1 MTSEMTEVKK
11 KNLKA
16 TPLDVI
22 HQYREFHYRKIVR
35 VMRGYSRG

>member
-1 MTSEMTEVKK
+1 MTEEKIK
-11 KNLKA
+11 YLKA

-35 VMRGYSRG
+35 VMKGYSRG